1 MKSGILFLVIC
12 VLALLSS
19 CQQAA
24 PTEDIYSFEQDK
36 QNFQIIHTTA
46 LFKNYIEQAQ
56 ENPSEASSDLYQET
70 VIQPIY
76 DECFKK
82 GEYIYMADATLYD
95 APTRLTELKI
105 INDFLATNQ
114 TQLNEEIQEALEK
127 SAALLP
133 TEKDVAVCIFPSID
147 TNASPYTVGAGKI
160 IIPYNDLLID
170 ADFLKTTIAHEYH
183 HSMYAEKGLHY
194 DTNTVLDNLI
204 FEGKAVMFEKMVY
217 PTLESTPVDPTY
229 DKNFW
234 AEIEKDLDTINS
246 TRSLEILRGGNE
258 LPFLYGYS
266 EGYKMIES
274 YLANAPS
281 TSIEKWTS
289 LSTQEI
295 IDKGNYF
302 SHYDE

>member
-1 MKSGILFLVIC
+1 MKSGILFLLIC

-24 PTEDIYSFEQDK
+24 PTEDIYSFEHDK
-36 QNFQIIHTTA
+36 QNFHIIHTTA

-56 ENPSEASSDLYQET
+56 ENPNESSLDLYQEA

-76 DECFKK
+76 NKCFEN
-82 GEYIYMADATLYD
+82 GEYIYLADATLLD
-95 APTRLTELKI
+95 APTRLSELKI
-105 INDFLATNQ
+105 INDVLATNQ
-114 TQLNEEIQEALEK
+114 TQINEDIQEALEK

-133 TEKDVAVCIFPSID
+133 TEKDVSVCILPSID
-147 TNASPYTVGAGKI
+147 TNVSPYTVGAGKI
-160 IIPYNDLLID
+160 IIPYNLFDE
-170 ADFLKTTIAHEYH
+170 DFLKTTIAHEYH

-194 DTNTVLDNLI
+194 NINTVLDNLI

-229 DKNFW
+229 DKKFW

-281 TSIEKWTS
+281 TSIEEWTS

-302 SHYDE
+302 DHYDE

>member
-1 MKSGILFLVIC
+1 
-12 VLALLSS
+12 
-19 CQQAA
+19 
-24 PTEDIYSFEQDK
+24 
-36 QNFQIIHTTA
+36 
-46 LFKNYIEQAQ
+46 
-56 ENPSEASSDLYQET
+56 
-70 VIQPIY
+70 
-76 DECFKK
+76 
-82 GEYIYMADATLYD
+82 
-95 APTRLTELKI
+95 
-105 INDFLATNQ
+105 
-114 TQLNEEIQEALEK
+114 
-127 SAALLP
+127 
-133 TEKDVAVCIFPSID
+133 
-147 TNASPYTVGAGKI
+147 
-160 IIPYNDLLID
+160 
-170 ADFLKTTIAHEYH
+170 
-183 HSMYAEKGLHY
+183 MYAEKGLHY
-194 DTNTVLDNLI
+194 NINTVLDNLI